1 MNEKKIIEIAN
12 LENDCKIGKDRHF
25 IAADRKNKCR
35 IYLGLFAVVG
45 SAIISSGIEKSLF
58 SLLNTYIKAENWS
71 FWDATL
77 SHILPLLV
85 GISTAIIGFLG
96 LEKQTAQHRYVGNA
110 YIEISRK
117 ARSILNEINTFNF
130 EEKTKEYEELLK
142 KYLEINKEGESCPTN
157 NKDSLKAMNMNANR
171 RNAIKSKV
179 TELEKDII
187 NLTANKKRKKTKM
200 SKVLYNSIKIKIAY
214 ILFSLN
220 IIRKS
225 DYLRYVKDLI
235 ALEG

>member
-25 IAADRKNKCR
+25 IAADRKNKWR

-45 SAIISSGIEKSLF
+45 SAIISSGIGKSIL
-58 SLLNTYIKAENWS
+58 SLLDAYIKSENWA

-110 YIEISRK
+110 YIEIS
-117 ARSILNEINTFNF
+117 
-130 EEKTKEYEELLK
+130 
-142 KYLEINKEGESCPTN
+142 
-157 NKDSLKAMNMNANR
+157 
-171 RNAIKSKV
+171 
-179 TELEKDII
+179 
-187 NLTANKKRKKTKM
+187 
-200 SKVLYNSIKIKIAY
+200 
-214 ILFSLN
+214 
-220 IIRKS
+220 
-225 DYLRYVKDLI
+225 
-235 ALEG
+235 

>member
-25 IAADRKNKCR
+25 IAADRKNKWR

-45 SAIISSGIEKSLF
+45 SAIISSGIGKSIL
-58 SLLNTYIKAENWS
+58 SLLDAYIKSENWA

-117 ARSILNEINTFNF
+117 ARSILNEINKVNF
-130 EEKTKEYEELLK
+130 DQKIKEYEPLLE

-157 NKDSLKAMNMNANR
+157 NKDSFKAMNMNANR
-171 RNAIKSKV
+171 RNAIKGKI

-187 NLTANKKRKKTKM
+187 NFTPKKKCKKMKL
-200 SKVLYNSIKIKIAY
+200 SKVLSNSIKIKIAY
-214 ILFSLN
+214 LLFSLN

-225 DYLRYVKDLI
+225 DYLRYVKGLI
-235 ALEG
+235 AL

>member
-25 IAADRKNKCR
+25 IAADRKNKWR

-45 SAIISSGIEKSLF
+45 SAIISSGIGKSIL
-58 SLLNTYIKAENWS
+58 SLLDAYIKSENWA

-117 ARSILNEINTFNF
+117 ARSILNEINKLNF
-130 EEKTKEYEELLK
+130 DEKIKEYEPLLE

-157 NKDSLKAMNMNANR
+157 NKDSFKAMNMNANR
-171 RNAIKSKV
+171 RNAIKGKI

-187 NLTANKKRKKTKM
+187 NFTPKKKCKRTKL
-200 SKVLYNSIKIKIAY
+200 SKILYNSIKIKIAH

-225 DYLRYVKDLI
+225 DYLRYVKSLI
-235 ALEG
+235 AL

>member
-25 IAADRKNKCR
+25 IAADRKNKWR

-45 SAIISSGIEKSLF
+45 SAIISSGIGKSIL
-58 SLLNTYIKAENWS
+58 SLLDAYIKSENWA

-117 ARSILNEINTFNF
+117 ARSILNEINKLNF
-130 EEKTKEYEELLK
+130 DEKIKEYEPLLE

-157 NKDSLKAMNMNANR
+157 NKDSFKAMNMNANR
-171 RNAIKSKV
+171 RNAIKGKI

-187 NLTANKKRKKTKM
+187 NFTPKKKCKRTKL
-200 SKVLYNSIKIKIAY
+200 SKILSNSIKIKIAH

-225 DYLRYVKDLI
+225 DYLRYVKSLI
-235 ALEG
+235 AL

>member
-25 IAADRKNKCR
+25 IAADRKNKWR

-45 SAIISSGIEKSLF
+45 SAIISSGIGKSIL
-58 SLLNTYIKAENWS
+58 SLLGAYIKSENWA

-117 ARSILNEINTFNF
+117 ARSILNEINKVNF
-130 EEKTKEYEELLK
+130 DQKIKEYEPLLE

-157 NKDSLKAMNMNANR
+157 NKDSFKAMNMNANR
-171 RNAIKSKV
+171 RNAIKGKI

-187 NLTANKKRKKTKM
+187 NFTPKKKCKKMKL
-200 SKVLYNSIKIKIAY
+200 SKVLSNSIKIKIAHL
-214 ILFSLN
+214 LFSLN

-225 DYLRYVKDLI
+225 DYLRYVKGLI
-235 ALEG
+235 AL

>member
-25 IAADRKNKCR
+25 IAADRKNKWR

-45 SAIISSGIEKSLF
+45 SAIISSGIGKSIL
-58 SLLNTYIKAENWS
+58 SLLDAYIKSENWA

-117 ARSILNEINTFNF
+117 ARSILNEINKLNF
-130 EEKTKEYEELLK
+130 DEKIKEYEPLLE

-157 NKDSLKAMNMNANR
+157 NKDSFKAMNMNANR
-171 RNAIKSKV
+171 RNAIKGKI

-187 NLTANKKRKKTKM
+187 NFTPKRKCKRTKL
-200 SKVLYNSIKIKIAY
+200 SKILSNSIKIKIAH

-225 DYLRYVKDLI
+225 DYLRYVKSLI
-235 ALEG
+235 AL

>member
-25 IAADRKNKCR
+25 IAADRKNKWR

-45 SAIISSGIEKSLF
+45 SAIISSGVGKSIL
-58 SLLNTYIKAENWS
+58 SLLDAYIKSENWA

-117 ARSILNEINTFNF
+117 ARSILNEINKVNF
-130 EEKTKEYEELLK
+130 EEKIKEYEPLLE

-157 NKDSLKAMNMNANR
+157 NKDSFKAMSMNANR
-171 RNAIKSKV
+171 RNAIKGKI

-187 NLTANKKRKKTKM
+187 NFTPKKKCKRTKL
-200 SKVLYNSIKIKIAY
+200 SKVLSNSIKIKIAH

-225 DYLRYVKDLI
+225 DYLRYVKGLI
-235 ALEG
+235 AL

>member
-25 IAADRKNKCR
+25 IAADRKNKWR

-45 SAIISSGIEKSLF
+45 SAIISSGIGKSIL
-58 SLLNTYIKAENWS
+58 SLLDAYIKSENWG

-117 ARSILNEINTFNF
+117 ARSILNEINKVNF
-130 EEKTKEYEELLK
+130 DQKIKEYEPLLE

-157 NKDSLKAMNMNANR
+157 NKDSFKAMNMNANR
-171 RNAIKSKV
+171 RNAIKGKI

-187 NLTANKKRKKTKM
+187 NFTPKKKCKKMKL
-200 SKVLYNSIKIKIAY
+200 SKVLSNSIKIKIAY
-214 ILFSLN
+214 LLFSLN

-225 DYLRYVKDLI
+225 DYLRYVKGLI
-235 ALEG
+235 AL

>member
-25 IAADRKNKCR
+25 IAADRKNKWR

-45 SAIISSGIEKSLF
+45 SAIISSGIGKSIL
-58 SLLNTYIKAENWS
+58 SLLDAYIKSENWA

-117 ARSILNEINTFNF
+117 ARSILNEINKVNF
-130 EEKTKEYEELLK
+130 DQKIKEYEPLLE

-157 NKDSLKAMNMNANR
+157 NKDSFKAMNMNANR
-171 RNAIKSKV
+171 RNAIKGKI

-187 NLTANKKRKKTKM
+187 NFTPKKKCKKTKL
-200 SKVLYNSIKIKIAY
+200 SKVLSNSIKIKIAY
-214 ILFSLN
+214 LLFSLN

-225 DYLRYVKDLI
+225 DYLRYVKGLI
-235 ALEG
+235 AL

>member
-1 MNEKKIIEIAN
+1 
-12 LENDCKIGKDRHF
+12 
-25 IAADRKNKCR
+25 
-35 IYLGLFAVVG
+35 
-45 SAIISSGIEKSLF
+45 
-58 SLLNTYIKAENWS
+58 
-71 FWDATL
+71 
-77 SHILPLLV
+77 
-85 GISTAIIGFLG
+85 
-96 LEKQTAQHRYVGNA
+96 
-110 YIEISRK
+110 
-117 ARSILNEINTFNF
+117 
-130 EEKTKEYEELLK
+130 
-142 KYLEINKEGESCPTN
+142 
-157 NKDSLKAMNMNANR
+157 MNANR

>member
-25 IAADRKNKCR
+25 IAADRKNKWR

-45 SAIISSGIEKSLF
+45 SAIISSGIGKSIL
-58 SLLNTYIKAENWS
+58 SLLDAYIKSENWA

-117 ARSILNEINTFNF
+117 ARSILNEINKVNF
-130 EEKTKEYEELLK
+130 DQKIKEYEPLLE

-157 NKDSLKAMNMNANR
+157 SKDSFKAMNMNANR
-171 RNAIKSKV
+171 RNAIKGKI

-187 NLTANKKRKKTKM
+187 NFTPKKKCKKMKL
-200 SKVLYNSIKIKIAY
+200 SKVLSNSIKIKIAY
-214 ILFSLN
+214 LLFSLN

-225 DYLRYVKDLI
+225 DYLRYVKSLI
-235 ALEG
+235 AL

>member
-25 IAADRKNKCR
+25 IAADRKNKWR

-45 SAIISSGIEKSLF
+45 SAIISSGIGKSIL
-58 SLLNTYIKAENWS
+58 SLLDAYIKSENWA

-96 LEKQTAQHRYVGNA
+96 LEKQTAQHRYVGNT

-117 ARSILNEINTFNF
+117 ARSILNEINKLNF
-130 EEKTKEYEELLK
+130 DEKIKEYEPLLE

-157 NKDSLKAMNMNANR
+157 NKDSFKAMNMNANR
-171 RNAIKSKV
+171 RNAIKGKI

-187 NLTANKKRKKTKM
+187 NFTPKKKCKRTKL
-200 SKVLYNSIKIKIAY
+200 SKILSNSIKIKIAH

-225 DYLRYVKDLI
+225 DYLRYVKSLI
-235 ALEG
+235 AL

>member
-25 IAADRKNKCR
+25 IAADRKNKWR

-45 SAIISSGIEKSLF
+45 SAIISSGIGKSIL
-58 SLLNTYIKAENWS
+58 SLLDAYIKSENWA

-96 LEKQTAQHRYVGNA
+96 LEKQTAHHRYVGNA

-117 ARSILNEINTFNF
+117 ARSILNEIKKLNF
-130 EEKTKEYEELLK
+130 DEKIKEYEPLLE

-157 NKDSLKAMNMNANR
+157 NKDSFKAMNMNANR
-171 RNAIKSKV
+171 RNAIKGKI

-187 NLTANKKRKKTKM
+187 NFTPKKKCKRTKL
-200 SKVLYNSIKIKIAY
+200 SKILSNSIKIKIAH

-225 DYLRYVKDLI
+225 DYLRYVKSLI
-235 ALEG
+235 AL

>member
-25 IAADRKNKCR
+25 IAADRKNKWR

-45 SAIISSGIEKSLF
+45 SAIISSGIGKSIL
-58 SLLNTYIKAENWS
+58 SLLDAYIKSENWA

-117 ARSILNEINTFNF
+117 ARSILNEINKVNF
-130 EEKTKEYEELLK
+130 DEKIKEYEPLLE

-157 NKDSLKAMNMNANR
+157 NKDSFKAMNMNANR
-171 RNAIKSKV
+171 RNAIKGKI

-187 NLTANKKRKKTKM
+187 NFTPKKKCKRTKL
-200 SKVLYNSIKIKIAY
+200 SKILSNSIKIKIAH

-225 DYLRYVKDLI
+225 DYLRYVKSLI
-235 ALEG
+235 AL